1 MLPLLR
7 QVETV
12 SDVLQT
18 ADAIG
23 CAALRKDCL
32 KFLVD
37 NTEQVQKTPGFK
49 RLVETAPNLVL
60 DFVELIGRNLKKC
73 RIAGKGR
80 IRGG

>member
-1 MLPLLR
+1 MLPALP

-12 SDVLQT
+12 SDVLEN

-32 KFLVD
+32 KFLVG

-49 RLVETAPNLVL
+49 RLVEKAPNIVL
-60 DFVELIGRNLKKC
+60 DFVELIGPKLKKR
-73 RIAGKGR
+73 RI
-80 IRGG
+80 GGG

>member
-1 MLPLLR
+1 MLPTLR
-7 QVETV
+7 QVETA
-12 SDVLQT
+12 SDLLQT

-49 RLVETAPNLVL
+49 RLVEKAPNLVL
-60 DFVELIGRNLKKC
+60 DFVELIGPKLKKR
-73 RIAGKGR
+73 RI
-80 IRGG
+80 GGG

>member
-7 QVETV
+7 EVETV
-12 SDVLQT
+12 SDVLQA

-49 RLVETAPNLVL
+49 RLVEKAPNLVL
-60 DFVELIGRNLKKC
+60 EFVELIGPKLKKR
-73 RIAGKGR
+73 RI
-80 IRGG
+80 GGG

>member
-37 NTEQVQKTPGFK
+37 NTEQVQKTAGFK

-60 DFVELIGRNLKKC
+60 DFVQLIGPKLKKC
-73 RIAGKGR
+73 KIAGKLT
-80 IRGG
+80 IGGG

>member
-1 MLPLLR
+1 MR
-7 QVETV
+7 EVDTV
-12 SDVLQT
+12 SDVLLT

-23 CAALRKDCL
+23 CAALRNDCL

-60 DFVELIGRNLKKC
+60 DFVELIGPKLKKR
-73 RIAGKGR
+73 RI
-80 IRGG
+80 GGG

>member
-7 QVETV
+7 EVETV

-32 KFLVD
+32 HFLVD
-37 NTEQVQKTPGFK
+37 NTEQVQSTPGFK
-49 RLVETAPNLVL
+49 RLVREEPTIMM
-60 DFVELIGRNLKKC
+60 DFVGLIAPRLKKPK
-73 RIAGKGR
+73 I
-80 IRGG
+80 GGG

>member
-7 QVETV
+7 EVETV

-49 RLVETAPNLVL
+49 RLVEKAPNIMM
-60 DFVELIGRNLKKC
+60 DFVELIASRLKKP
-73 RIAGKGR
+73 RI
-80 IRGG
+80 GGG

>member
-1 MLPLLR
+1 MR

-18 ADAIG
+18 AHAIG

-32 KFLVD
+32 NFLVD

-49 RLVETAPNLVL
+49 RLVEKKPTIMM
-60 DFVELIGRNLKKC
+60 DFVELIASRLKKP
-73 RIAGKGR
+73 RI
-80 IRGG
+80 GGG

>member
-1 MLPLLR
+1 MPALPK
-7 QVETV
+7 VETV
-12 SDVLQT
+12 SGLLQT

-37 NTEQVQKTPGFK
+37 NTEQVQRTPGFK

-60 DFVELIGRNLKKC
+60 DFVELIGPKLKKR
-73 RIAGKGR
+73 RI
-80 IRGG
+80 GGG

>member
-23 CAALRKDCL
+23 CEALRKDCL

-49 RLVETAPNLVL
+49 RLVEKAPNLVL
-60 DFVELIGRNLKKC
+60 DFLEIIGPKLK
-73 RIAGKGR
+73 KGR
-80 IRGG
+80 IGGG

>member
-1 MLPLLR
+1 MR

-18 ADAIG
+18 AHAIG

-32 KFLVD
+32 NFLVD

-49 RLVETAPNLVL
+49 RLVEKAPNLVL
-60 DFVELIGRNLKKC
+60 DFVELIGPKLKKR
-73 RIAGKGR
+73 RI
-80 IRGG
+80 GGG

>member
-7 QVETV
+7 EVETV
-12 SDVLQT
+12 SDVLQA

-49 RLVETAPNLVL
+49 RLVEKAPNIVL
-60 DFVELIGRNLKKC
+60 DFVGLIGNKLKKR
-73 RIAGKGR
+73 RI
-80 IRGG
+80 GGG